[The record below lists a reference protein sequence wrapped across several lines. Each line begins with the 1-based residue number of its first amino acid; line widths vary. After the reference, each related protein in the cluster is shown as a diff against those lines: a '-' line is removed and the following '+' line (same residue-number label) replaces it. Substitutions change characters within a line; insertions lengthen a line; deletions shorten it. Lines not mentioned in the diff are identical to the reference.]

1 MNIKM
6 MEYEKEQV
14 IRYGKKLIDRRL
26 TTGSGGNISV
36 CNREKNLV
44 AISPS
49 GLDYYETTPEDI
61 VILDIDGNLVEGK
74 NRPSSEAGM
83 HLAFYKN
90 RADISGIVHTHSK
103 FATAIAC
110 MGWELPA
117 VHYLIGMAGHRVKC
131 TGYATYGS
139 DELAK
144 KALETIGDSNAVLLA
159 NHGLI
164 ALGEDVDRAF
174 STAEHLEFV
183 SEVYYLTKTLG
194 TPNILSDENMDDVM
208 KKFGTFRYR

>member
-1 MNIKM
+1 M
-6 MEYEKEQV
+6 MMQEKEQV
-14 IRYGKKLIDRRL
+14 VRYGKKLIDRRL

-36 CNREKNLV
+36 YNREKNLV

-61 VILDIDGNLVEGK
+61 VILDMDGNLVEGK
-74 NRPSSEAGM
+74 HRPSSEAGM

-90 RADISGIVHTHSK
+90 RADVSGIVHTHSK

-194 TPNILSDENMDDVM
+194 TPNILSDEDMDEVM
-208 KKFGTFRYR
+208 KKFGTYRYK

>member
-1 MNIKM
+1 M
-6 MEYEKEQV
+6 MMQEKEQV
-14 IRYGKKLIDRRL
+14 VRYGKKLIDRRL

-36 CNREKNLV
+36 CNREKKLV

-61 VILDIDGNLVEGK
+61 VILDIDGNIVEGK
-74 NRPSSEAGM
+74 HRPSSEAGM

-90 RADISGIVHTHSK
+90 RADVSGIVHTHSK

-117 VHYLIGMAGHRVKC
+117 VHYLIGMAGHRVRC

-139 DELAK
+139 EELAK

-194 TPNILSDENMDDVM
+194 TPNILSDENMDEVM
-208 KKFGTFRYR
+208 KKFGTYRYK

>member
-1 MNIKM
+1 M

-14 IRYGKKLIDRRL
+14 VRYGKKLIDRRL

-36 CNREKNLV
+36 YNREKNLV

-61 VILDIDGNLVEGK
+61 VILDMDGNLVEGK
-74 NRPSSEAGM
+74 HRPSSESGM

-90 RADISGIVHTHSK
+90 RADVSGIVHTHSK

-194 TPNILSDENMDDVM
+194 TPNILSDENMDEVM
-208 KKFGTFRYR
+208 KKFGTFRYK

>member
-1 MNIKM
+1 M

-14 IRYGKKLIDRRL
+14 VRYGKKLIDRRL

-74 NRPSSEAGM
+74 HRPSSEAGM

-90 RADISGIVHTHSK
+90 RADVSGIVHTHSK

-194 TPNILSDENMDDVM
+194 TPNILSDEDMDEVM
-208 KKFGTFRYR
+208 KKFGTFKYR

>member
-1 MNIKM
+1 M

-14 IRYGKKLIDRRL
+14 VRYGKKLIDRRL

-61 VILDIDGNLVEGK
+61 VILDMDGNLVEGK
-74 NRPSSEAGM
+74 HRPSSESGM

-90 RADISGIVHTHSK
+90 RADVSGIVHTHSK

-194 TPNILSDENMDDVM
+194 TPNILSDEDMDEVM
-208 KKFGTFRYR
+208 KKFGTFKYR

>member
-1 MNIKM
+1 M
-6 MEYEKEQV
+6 MMQEKEQV
-14 IRYGKKLIDRRL
+14 VRYGKKLIDRRL

-61 VILDIDGNLVEGK
+61 VILDMDGNLVEGK
-74 NRPSSEAGM
+74 HRPSSESGM

-90 RADISGIVHTHSK
+90 RADVSGIVHTHSK

-144 KALETIGDSNAVLLA
+144 EALETIGDSNAVLLA

-194 TPNILSDENMDDVM
+194 TPNILSDENMDEVM
-208 KKFGTFRYR
+208 KKFGTYRYR

>member
-14 IRYGKKLIDRRL
+14 VRYGKKLIDRRL

-74 NRPSSEAGM
+74 HRPSSEAGM

-90 RADISGIVHTHSK
+90 RADVSGIVHTHSK

-117 VHYLIGMAGHRVKC
+117 VHYLIGMAGHRVRC

-139 DELAK
+139 EELAK

-194 TPNILSDENMDDVM
+194 TPNILSDENMDEVM
-208 KKFGTFRYR
+208 KKFGTFRYK

>member
-1 MNIKM
+1 M
-6 MEYEKEQV
+6 MMQEKEQV
-14 IRYGKKLIDRRL
+14 VRYGKKLIDRRL

-36 CNREKNLV
+36 YNREKNLV

-61 VILDIDGNLVEGK
+61 VILDMDGNLVEGK
-74 NRPSSEAGM
+74 HRPSSEAGM

-90 RADISGIVHTHSK
+90 RADVSGIVHTHSK

-194 TPNILSDENMDDVM
+194 TPNILSDEDMDEVM
-208 KKFGTFRYR
+208 KKFGTFKYR

>member
-1 MNIKM
+1 

-14 IRYGKKLIDRRL
+14 VRYGKKLIDRRL

-74 NRPSSEAGM
+74 HRPSSEAGM

-90 RADISGIVHTHSK
+90 RADVSGIVHTHSK

-117 VHYLIGMAGHRVKC
+117 VHYLIGMAGRRVRC
-131 TGYATYGS
+131 AGYATYGS

-194 TPNILSDENMDDVM
+194 TPNILSDEDMDEVM
-208 KKFGTFRYR
+208 KKFGTFRYK

>member
-6 MEYEKEQV
+6 MMQEKEQV
-14 IRYGKKLIDRRL
+14 VRYGKKLIDRRL

-61 VILDIDGNLVEGK
+61 VILDMDGNLVEGK
-74 NRPSSEAGM
+74 HRPSSEAGM

-90 RADISGIVHTHSK
+90 RADVSGIVHTHSK

-117 VHYLIGMAGHRVKC
+117 VHYLIGMAGHRVRC

-194 TPNILSDENMDDVM
+194 TPNILSDEDMDEVM
-208 KKFGTFRYR
+208 KKFGTFRYK

>member
-6 MEYEKEQV
+6 MMQEKEQV
-14 IRYGKKLIDRRL
+14 VRYGKKLIDRRL

-74 NRPSSEAGM
+74 HRPSSEAGM

-90 RADISGIVHTHSK
+90 RADVSGIVHTHSK

-194 TPNILSDENMDDVM
+194 TPNILSDEDMDEVM
-208 KKFGTFRYR
+208 KKFGTFRYK

>member
-1 MNIKM
+1 M

-14 IRYGKKLIDRRL
+14 VRYGKKLIDRRL

-36 CNREKNLV
+36 YNREKNLV

-61 VILDIDGNLVEGK
+61 VILDMDGNLVEGK
-74 NRPSSEAGM
+74 HRPSSEAGM

-90 RADISGIVHTHSK
+90 RADVSGIVHTHSK

-144 KALETIGDSNAVLLA
+144 KALETIGHSNAVLLA

-194 TPNILSDENMDDVM
+194 TPNILSDEDMDEVM
-208 KKFGTFRYR
+208 KKFGTFKYR

>member
-6 MEYEKEQV
+6 MMQEKELV
-14 IRYGKKLIDRRL
+14 VRYGKKLIDRRL

-36 CNREKNLV
+36 YNREKNLV
-44 AISPS
+44 VISPS

-74 NRPSSEAGM
+74 HRPSSEAGM

-90 RADISGIVHTHSK
+90 RADVSGIVHTHSK

-139 DELAK
+139 EELAK

-194 TPNILSDENMDDVM
+194 TPNILSDEDMDEVM
-208 KKFGTFRYR
+208 KKFGTFKYR

>member
-1 MNIKM
+1 M
-6 MEYEKEQV
+6 MQEKEQV
-14 IRYGKKLIDRRL
+14 VRYGKKLIDRRL

-36 CNREKNLV
+36 YNREKNLV

-61 VILDIDGNLVEGK
+61 VILDMDGNLVEGK
-74 NRPSSEAGM
+74 HRPSSEAGM

-90 RADISGIVHTHSK
+90 RADVSGIVHTHSK

-194 TPNILSDENMDDVM
+194 TPNILSDENMDEVM
-208 KKFGTFRYR
+208 KKFGTYRYK

>member
-1 MNIKM
+1 M

-14 IRYGKKLIDRRL
+14 VRYGKKLIDRRL

-36 CNREKNLV
+36 YNREKKLV

-61 VILDIDGNLVEGK
+61 VILDMDGNLVEGK
-74 NRPSSEAGM
+74 HRPSSEAGM

-90 RADISGIVHTHSK
+90 RADVSGIVHTHSK

-194 TPNILSDENMDDVM
+194 TPNILSDEDMDEVM
-208 KKFGTFRYR
+208 KKFGTFKYR

>member
-1 MNIKM
+1 
-6 MEYEKEQV
+6 
-14 IRYGKKLIDRRL
+14 
-26 TTGSGGNISV
+26 
-36 CNREKNLV
+36 
-44 AISPS
+44 
-49 GLDYYETTPEDI
+49 
-61 VILDIDGNLVEGK
+61 
-74 NRPSSEAGM
+74 M

-90 RADISGIVHTHSK
+90 RADVSGIVHTHSK

-144 KALETIGDSNAVLLA
+144 KALETIGHSNAVLLA

-194 TPNILSDENMDDVM
+194 TPNILSDEDMDEVM
-208 KKFGTFRYR
+208 KKFGTFKYR

>member
-1 MNIKM
+1 M

-14 IRYGKKLIDRRL
+14 VRYGKKLIDRRL

-74 NRPSSEAGM
+74 HRPSSEAGM

-90 RADISGIVHTHSK
+90 RADVSGIVHTHSK

-194 TPNILSDENMDDVM
+194 TPNILSDENMDEVM
-208 KKFGTFRYR
+208 KKFGTFRYK

>member
-6 MEYEKEQV
+6 MMQEKELV
-14 IRYGKKLIDRRL
+14 VRYGKKLIDRRL

-36 CNREKNLV
+36 YNREKNLV

-74 NRPSSEAGM
+74 HRPSSEAGM

-90 RADISGIVHTHSK
+90 RADVSGIVHTHSK

-117 VHYLIGMAGHRVKC
+117 VHYLIGMAGHRVRC

-139 DELAK
+139 NELAK

-194 TPNILSDENMDDVM
+194 TPNILSDENMDEVM
-208 KKFGTFRYR
+208 KKFGTFRYK

>member
-1 MNIKM
+1 M

-14 IRYGKKLIDRRL
+14 VRYGKKLIDRRL

-74 NRPSSEAGM
+74 HRPSSEAGM

-90 RADISGIVHTHSK
+90 RADVSGIVHTHSK

-144 KALETIGDSNAVLLA
+144 KALETIGNSNAVLLA

-194 TPNILSDENMDDVM
+194 TPNILSDENMDEVM
-208 KKFGTFRYR
+208 KKFGTFRYK

>member
-1 MNIKM
+1 M

-14 IRYGKKLIDRRL
+14 VRYGKKLIDRRL

-36 CNREKNLV
+36 YNREKKLV

-49 GLDYYETTPEDI
+49 GLDYYETTLEDI
-61 VILDIDGNLVEGK
+61 VILDMDGNLVEGK

-90 RADISGIVHTHSK
+90 RADVSGIVHTHSK

-194 TPNILSDENMDDVM
+194 TPNILSDEDMDEVM
-208 KKFGTFRYR
+208 KKFGTFKYR

>member
-1 MNIKM
+1 

-14 IRYGKKLIDRRL
+14 VRYGKKLIDRRL

-36 CNREKNLV
+36 CNREKKLV

-61 VILDIDGNLVEGK
+61 VILDIDGNIVEGK
-74 NRPSSEAGM
+74 HRPSSEAGM

-90 RADISGIVHTHSK
+90 RADVSGIVHTHSK

-144 KALETIGDSNAVLLA
+144 KAIETIGDSNAVLLA

-183 SEVYYLTKTLG
+183 SELYYLTKTLG
-194 TPNILSDENMDDVM
+194 TPNILSDEDMDEVM
-208 KKFGTFRYR
+208 KKFGTFRYK

>member
-1 MNIKM
+1 M
-6 MEYEKEQV
+6 MMQEKEQV
-14 IRYGKKLIDRRL
+14 VRYGKKLIDRRL

-36 CNREKNLV
+36 YNREKNLV

-74 NRPSSEAGM
+74 HRPSSEAGM

-90 RADISGIVHTHSK
+90 RADVSGIVHTHSK

-194 TPNILSDENMDDVM
+194 TPNILSDENMDEVM
-208 KKFGTFRYR
+208 KKFGTFRYK

>member
-1 MNIKM
+1 M
-6 MEYEKEQV
+6 MMQEKEQV
-14 IRYGKKLIDRRL
+14 VRYGKKLIDRRL

-74 NRPSSEAGM
+74 HRPSSEAGM

-90 RADISGIVHTHSK
+90 RADVSGIVHTHSK

-194 TPNILSDENMDDVM
+194 TPNILSDEDMDEVM
-208 KKFGTFRYR
+208 KKFGTFRYK

>member
-1 MNIKM
+1 M

-14 IRYGKKLIDRRL
+14 VRYGKKLIDRRL

-74 NRPSSEAGM
+74 HRPSSGACM

-90 RADISGIVHTHSK
+90 RADVSGIVHTHSK

-144 KALETIGDSNAVLLA
+144 KALDTIGDSNAVLLA

-194 TPNILSDENMDDVM
+194 TPNILSDEDMDEVM
-208 KKFGTFRYR
+208 KKFGTFKYR

>member
-1 MNIKM
+1 

-14 IRYGKKLIDRRL
+14 VRYGKKLIDRRL

-36 CNREKNLV
+36 YNREKNLV

-61 VILDIDGNLVEGK
+61 VILDMDGNLVEGK
-74 NRPSSEAGM
+74 HRPSSEAGM

-90 RADISGIVHTHSK
+90 RADVSGIVHTHSK

-194 TPNILSDENMDDVM
+194 TPNILSDENMDEVM
-208 KKFGTFRYR
+208 KKFGTFRYK

>member
-14 IRYGKKLIDRRL
+14 VRYGKKLIDRRL

-61 VILDIDGNLVEGK
+61 VILDMDGNLVEGK
-74 NRPSSEAGM
+74 HRPSSESGM

-90 RADISGIVHTHSK
+90 RADVSGIVHTHSK

-194 TPNILSDENMDDVM
+194 TPNILSDEDMDEVM
-208 KKFGTFRYR
+208 KKFGTFRYK

>member
-1 MNIKM
+1 M

-14 IRYGKKLIDRRL
+14 VRYGKKLIDRRL

-61 VILDIDGNLVEGK
+61 VILDMDGNLVEGK
-74 NRPSSEAGM
+74 HRPSSEAGM

-90 RADISGIVHTHSK
+90 RADVSGIVHTHSK

-117 VHYLIGMAGHRVKC
+117 VHYLIGMAGHRVRC

-194 TPNILSDENMDDVM
+194 TPNILSDEEMDEVM
-208 KKFGTFRYR
+208 KKFGTFKYR

>member
-1 MNIKM
+1 M

-14 IRYGKKLIDRRL
+14 VRYGKKLIDRRL

-61 VILDIDGNLVEGK
+61 VILDMDGNLVEGK
-74 NRPSSEAGM
+74 HRPSSEAGM

-90 RADISGIVHTHSK
+90 RADVSGIVHTHSK

-194 TPNILSDENMDDVM
+194 TPNILSDEDMDEVM
-208 KKFGTFRYR
+208 KKFGTFKYR

>member
-14 IRYGKKLIDRRL
+14 VRYGKKLIDRRL

-74 NRPSSEAGM
+74 HRPSSEAGM

-90 RADISGIVHTHSK
+90 RADVSGIVHTHSK

-194 TPNILSDENMDDVM
+194 TPNILSDEDMDEVM
-208 KKFGTFRYR
+208 KKFGTFKYR

>member
-14 IRYGKKLIDRRL
+14 VRYGKKLIDRRL

-36 CNREKNLV
+36 YNREKNLV

-61 VILDIDGNLVEGK
+61 VILDMDGNLVEGK
-74 NRPSSEAGM
+74 HRPSSEAGM

-90 RADISGIVHTHSK
+90 RADVSGIVHTHSK

-194 TPNILSDENMDDVM
+194 TPNILSDENMDEVM
-208 KKFGTFRYR
+208 KKFGTFRYK

>member
-1 MNIKM
+1 M
-6 MEYEKEQV
+6 MMQEKEQV
-14 IRYGKKLIDRRL
+14 VRYGKKLIDRRL

-36 CNREKNLV
+36 CNREKKLV

-61 VILDIDGNLVEGK
+61 VILDMDGNLVEGK
-74 NRPSSEAGM
+74 HRPSSEAGM

-90 RADISGIVHTHSK
+90 RADVSGIVHTHSK

-194 TPNILSDENMDDVM
+194 TPNILSDENMDEVM
-208 KKFGTFRYR
+208 KKFGTFRYK

>member
-1 MNIKM
+1 

-14 IRYGKKLIDRRL
+14 VRYGKKLIDRRL

-61 VILDIDGNLVEGK
+61 VILDMDGNLVEGK
-74 NRPSSEAGM
+74 HRPSSEAGM

-90 RADISGIVHTHSK
+90 RADVSGIVHTHSK

-194 TPNILSDENMDDVM
+194 TPNILSDEDMDEVM
-208 KKFGTFRYR
+208 KKFGTFRYK

>member
-1 MNIKM
+1 M
-6 MEYEKEQV
+6 MQEKEQV
-14 IRYGKKLIDRRL
+14 VRYGKKLIDRRL

-61 VILDIDGNLVEGK
+61 VILDMDGNLVEGK
-74 NRPSSEAGM
+74 HRPSSESGM

-90 RADISGIVHTHSK
+90 RADVSGIVHTHSK

-194 TPNILSDENMDDVM
+194 TPNILSDEDMDEVM
-208 KKFGTFRYR
+208 KKFGTFKYR

>member
-1 MNIKM
+1 

-14 IRYGKKLIDRRL
+14 VRYGKKLIDRRL

-61 VILDIDGNLVEGK
+61 VILDMDGNLVEGK
-74 NRPSSEAGM
+74 HRPSSEAGM

-90 RADISGIVHTHSK
+90 RADVSGIVHTHSK

-194 TPNILSDENMDDVM
+194 TPNILSDEDMDEVM